1 MVILPAVLS
10 RRRAEDGTWKTPRN
24 NREFQ
29 DLQRILR
36 QLADKDGAIVETFQ
50 VLEERINKLPEG
62 GKGKGKER
70 GAQDAKEDGVVEI
83 ETDEFFRD
91 LV

>member
-1 MVILPAVLS
+1 MVILPAVLT

-36 QLADKDGAIVETFQ
+36 QLADKDGAVNETFQ
-50 VLEERINKLPEG
+50 VLEGRIKKLPEG
-62 GKGKGKER
+62 GKGKER